1 MQQELRKNKQCLLRI
16 SESVAPFV
24 IETILK
30 IEIKIKFKK
39 FLQQQKKDQIKF
51 GFTFGKTEK
60 LLRCKHTGREYIIIA
75 VQIS

>member
-30 IEIKIKFKK
+30 LEIKIKFKT
-39 FLQQQKKDQIKF
+39 FLQQQKKD
-51 GFTFGKTEK
+51 
-60 LLRCKHTGREYIIIA
+60 
-75 VQIS
+75 